1 MNNLCNHPFQRSDLE
16 RQKTAKHDKLKT
28 KKRIGWCPKLWCHNQ
43 FVMNYILN
51 RKGTALG
58 LGLKYLKSY
67 VAQYFLFQGRTLLFL
82 SMQAWGLKAT
92 CC

>member
-1 MNNLCNHPFQRSDLE
+1 MNWLVPEIMVPQPVC
-16 RQKTAKHDKLKT
+16 
-28 KKRIGWCPKLWCHNQ
+28 
-43 FVMNYILN
+43 MNYILK

-92 CC
+92 